1 MVLGIILA
9 LLSGVCRTVGRM
21 LNARLSEEIGPLQ
34 SAFFNYIV
42 GFACALPFM
51 ILRGDG
57 SPAARLADL
66 PAWTWL
72 GGAVGVAFVVL
83 ANLVTPRLSAYRATL
98 LIFIGQI
105 AAGVAIE
112 AAIRG
117 TLEPLKAVG
126 GILILA
132 GLLADR
138 PRLTAAS
145 SRPRGRRDRS

>member
-1 MVLGIILA
+1 MILGIVLA

-34 SAFFNYIV
+34 SAFFNYAV
-42 GFACALPFM
+42 GFACALPFV
-51 ILRGDG
+51 ILRGG
-57 SPAARLADL
+57 PPAASLADL

-72 GGAVGVAFVVL
+72 GGAVGAAFVVL

-117 TLEPLKAVG
+117 SLEPLKAVG

-132 GLLADR
+132 GLFADR

-145 SRPRGRRDRS
+145 SRPRGRRARS